1 MIHLID
7 GPSSYHEI
15 STLLQSCSAHY
26 NPFIPVSA
34 SEVGA
39 VHRHPSMLCC
49 SLRCL
54 FFFDTSARR
63 RRVQEMLNY
72 FHGGPFF
79 YCVKKKLGKRSL
91 GKNVCVHRVVP
102 AGCGTSA
109 TERRS
114 ARGSPRVFCCAQ
126 RRQLQPSSHR
136 LRQRGSFTNTTVTN
150 S

>member
-1 MIHLID
+1 MVSLHTTKL
-7 GPSSYHEI
+7 
-15 STLLQSCSAHY
+15 AHCY
-26 NPFIPVSA
+26 NPALHITTHSFQYQQVRLGLFTDIPPCFV
-34 SEVGA
+34 V
-39 VHRHPSMLCC
+39 PP
-49 SLRCL
+49 RCL

-63 RRVQEMLNY
+63 RRVQEMVNY

-114 ARGSPRVFCCAQ
+114 AGGSPRVFCCAQ
-126 RRQLQPSSHR
+126 RRQLQPGSHR